1 MGDQGFCYSFICSLL
16 DIISKIL
23 EQYCLSQITQSVGS
37 FKFLSSI
44 CPIFPPTLH
53 HPLCIVPSVCII
65 ICSIPAEHFQSNQE
79 FCLVETNCWADK
91 VLRLLSLSIK
101 TIDPR

>member
-1 MGDQGFCYSFICSLL
+1 MDDPGLYHSFIFSLL

-37 FKFLSSI
+37 FKFLSNI
-44 CPIFPPTLH
+44 WPISPPTLH
-53 HPLCIVPSVCII
+53 HPLCIVPSVRII
-65 ICSIPAEHFQSNQE
+65 ICSIPAEHFQPNQE
-79 FCLVETNCWADK
+79 FCLVETSCWADK
-91 VLRLLSLSIK
+91 VLRLSSLSIR